1 MIPILYEKT
10 ETAFTSNGLG
20 RLSDCIRCIV
30 TEGRNDI
37 YEAEF
42 DYPVTGAHFD
52 DIQIGRIIS
61 CTHDEQGDTQPF
73 DIYAKSEP
81 INGVVTFRAHHIS
94 YRLNE
99 ITVKPFTA
107 GSCAEALSK
116 IDSQSVTTNPF
127 TFWTNKSVSATF
139 MSETPRKARAMLG
152 GEENS
157 ILDIYGTGEYEFDKF
172 DVKLYLHRGQDT
184 NVSIRYGKNLVEF
197 NNDEDTSDVYT
208 AIVPYWLGSETV
220 GDESV
225 TALVTLPEWFLT
237 SGHTVPSGREV
248 IVPMD
253 LSGEFSEKP
262 SVSDLRTRAQ
272 SRLASSDGW
281 LPNQTVRINFVQL
294 WQTEEYKDYA
304 PLQRLK
310 LCDTCGVFVPMYNM
324 SLRAKVIKVV
334 YNVLLDRYDSM
345 DLGDKPTTY
354 AAVIEKQFDSKVAG
368 IEQGFQAIKIDIET
382 VEQVA
387 AADAT
392 QKANA
397 AQSAAEATASA
408 DATAKA
414 NAAQSAAEA
423 TASADATAK
432 ANAAETAAKGYTD
445 TEIAS
450 AKSTIESEYE
460 QAIEAATELIRGGTG
475 GYIVTTVNANGQPIE
490 LLITDNLNLNQAVN
504 IWRWNLGGLAHS
516 SNGYNGPFTDVAIT
530 QDGKINATMIAT
542 GILNANLI
550 KAGTIS
556 DDSGLNYWNLVS
568 GFLQTKQGQLG
579 PFAVN
584 SDSLVFEPADGKS
597 SISIYSYQAGGFTLP
612 AIRLLYKAYYPSQAM
627 DITTTGLNFY
637 KGSGSNID
645 ESVYYALGTSIYS
658 YGSGYGPPYVMGFSI
673 GADYMGYLLGFYPE
687 RQSSEEYA
695 IFNTPLKANAGFQ
708 VTAGTKSKVVKTVN
722 YSDRA
727 LYCYETPTPLFGDI
741 GQAMLDEEGLC
752 YVDIDD
758 IFSETI
764 AEQVEYQVFLQ
775 KEGEG
780 DCWIAE
786 KHRRY
791 FVIQGTPNLSVAW
804 ELKAKQRDFEAYR
817 LELDNSEVGQ
827 YARVK
832 EDKTIENYINEQ
844 EALLYG

>member
-20 RLSDCIRCIV
+20 RLSDCISCIV
-30 TEGRNDI
+30 TEERNGI
-37 YEAEF
+37 YECEF
-42 DYPVTGAHFD
+42 DYPVTGVHFD

-61 CTHDEQGDTQPF
+61 CTHDEQGDAQPF

-107 GSCAEALSK
+107 GSCAEALAK

-127 TFWTNKSVSATF
+127 AFWTNKSVSATF

-152 GEENS
+152 GEDNS
-157 ILDIYGTGEYEFDKF
+157 ILDVYGTGEYEFDKF
-172 DVKLYLHRGQDT
+172 DIKLYLHRGQDT
-184 NVSIRYGKNLVEF
+184 NVSIRYGKNLVDF

-208 AIVPYWLGSETV
+208 AIVPYWLGNETV
-220 GDESV
+220 GEESV
-225 TALVTLPEWFLT
+225 TVLVTLPEWFLT

-281 LPNQTVRINFVQL
+281 LPNQTVTINFVQL

-368 IEQGFQAIKIDIET
+368 IEKGFQAVKIDIQT
-382 VEQVA
+382 VEQNA

-397 AQSAAEATASA
+397 A
-408 DATAKA
+408 
-414 NAAQSAAEA
+414 
-423 TASADATAK
+423 
-432 ANAAETAAKGYTD
+432 ETSAKGYAD

-460 QAIEAATELIRGGTG
+460 QAIEDATELIRGGTG
-475 GYIVTTVNANGQPIE
+475 GYIVTTVNASGQPIE

-530 QDGKINATMIAT
+530 QDGKINASMIMT

-568 GFLQTKQGQLG
+568 GQFVTQQGQIADFIIDQSG
-579 PFAVN
+579 IEAQKTII
-584 SDSLVFEPADGKS
+584 SWEPPS
-597 SISIYSYQAGGFTLP
+597 HT
-612 AIRLLYKAYYPSQAM
+612 RLEPNMLS
-627 DITTTGLNFY
+627 F
-637 KGSGSNID
+637 SID
-645 ESVYYALGTSIYS
+645 EGNGYAFDNWVTRT
-658 YGSGYGPPYVMGFSI
+658 
-673 GADYMGYLLGFYPE
+673 E
-687 RQSSEEYA
+687 
-695 IFNTPLKANAGFQ
+695 AGFRSRHPNRNPIVGKLYLEPGTEYPIFSLSLARGGSTLTTLELNSRTSTIEVSPALKVNGNLS
-708 VTAGTKSKVVKTVN
+708 VTGTKPRLVKTL
-722 YSDRA
+722 YYDERF

-741 GQAMLDEEGLC
+741 GEAVLDEEGFC
-752 YVDIDD
+752 YVDVDD

-764 AEQVEYQVFLQ
+764 ADQVEYQVFLQ

-786 KHRRY
+786 KNPRY
-791 FVIQGTPNLSVAW
+791 FVIEGTPGLRVAW
-804 ELKAKQRDFEAYR
+804 ELKAKQRGYETYR
-817 LELDNSEVGQ
+817 LELTDRNLEEYELSSDDILIDQ
-827 YARVK
+827 YIK
-832 EDKTIENYINEQ
+832 EQ
-844 EALLYG
+844 EELLYG